1 MNADVTRS
9 NSTHPWQ
16 LVFLAILP
24 TIRHHVCEAF
34 RHVRGEE
41 RAEATQEAIANA
53 CVAFARLAQRGRA
66 HYGFAVPLA
75 RYAVAQVSAGRRIG
89 GTQGVRDV
97 LSWRAQQLRQFRVE
111 QLEPF
116 QDRTGDW
123 MEAVV
128 ADRRAPIPEQVCF
141 RIDFPV
147 WLGRL
152 TARQRKIVRALA
164 IGHRPGEVARR
175 FRISPARIS
184 QLRQEFFDSW
194 QAFHGD
200 AELSSTELAKRPRMA
215 A

>member
-1 MNADVTRS
+1 MNADVSRGVS
-9 NSTHPWQ
+9 NSPWQ

-34 RHVRGEE
+34 RQVPGEE
-41 RAEATQEAIANA
+41 RAEVTQEAIANA

-66 HYGFAVPLA
+66 HYRFAVPLA
-75 RYAVAQVSAGRRIG
+75 RYAVAQVRAGRRIG

-97 LSWRAQQLRQFRVE
+97 LSWRTQHLRRFRVE

-116 QDRTGDW
+116 QDRTGNWID
-123 MEAVV
+123 AVV
-128 ADRRAPIPEQVCF
+128 ADRRTPVPEQVCF

-164 IGHRPGEVARR
+164 LGHRPGEVARR

-194 QAFHGD
+194 QEFHGEV
-200 AELSSTELAKRPRMA
+200 ELPSTEPAKRPCLA